1 MKKYKLLQWYPA
13 IPKWLEAGDTVENT
27 RDSPDCYFAIYKGA
41 GDGFCQLI
49 TNKKK
54 EVENN
59 PEFWGEVEEIT
70 MSEEM
75 TNSWLVSQLMHAYL
89 DCTNNQTDPNIF
101 LDLKEKVV
109 NRMDNELKL
118 SDLVEAESI
127 AREKMP
133 IKVKWEVKEKNSMTT
148 VPQWIIEAMLEF
160 ASPS

>member
-1 MKKYKLLQWYPA
+1 MKDSDETREEKFEERILKYTK
-13 IPKWLEAGDTVENT
+13 PKRGK
-27 RDSPDCYFAIYKGA
+27 P
-41 GDGFCQLI
+41 
-49 TNKKK
+49 
-54 EVENN
+54 
-59 PEFWGEVEEIT
+59 

-89 DCTNNQTDPNIF
+89 DCTNNQTNPNIF

-148 VPQWIIEAMLEF
+148 VPKWIIEAMLEF

>member
-1 MKKYKLLQWYPA
+1 MSEKMKDSDETREEKFEERILKYAK
-13 IPKWLEAGDTVENT
+13 PKRGK
-27 RDSPDCYFAIYKGA
+27 P
-41 GDGFCQLI
+41 
-49 TNKKK
+49 
-54 EVENN
+54 
-59 PEFWGEVEEIT
+59 

-89 DCTNNQTDPNIF
+89 DCTNNQTNPNIF

-148 VPQWIIEAMLEF
+148 VPKWIIEAMLEF